1 MTSRTRSSRRFAT
14 LARLLSCG
22 LTAGLGGM
30 PAADCRHRVGTRLDN
45 NAALA
50 VMNQPA
56 YENAQWFASCGTWTP
71 GEQLSR

>member
-14 LARLLSCG
+14 LACLLSCG

-30 PAADCRHRVGTRLDN
+30 PAAVAATGPVPGLD

-56 YENAQWFASCGTWTP
+56 YENAMVHIRAGP
-71 GEQLSR
+71 GHR